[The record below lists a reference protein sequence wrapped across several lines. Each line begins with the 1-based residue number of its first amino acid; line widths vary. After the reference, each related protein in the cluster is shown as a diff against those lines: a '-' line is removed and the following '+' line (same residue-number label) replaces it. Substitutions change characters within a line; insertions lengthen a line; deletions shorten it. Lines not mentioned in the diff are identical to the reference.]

1 MPAPG
6 MITLVE
12 NFRAVFY
19 APFYAAFALR
29 AYEQEG
35 LEVGLKTASHA
46 TDPSR
51 FVVSREG
58 DVSWSGPLRLM
69 ATLDQDPASDAVA
82 FCEVVGRDPF
92 MLVGREPNPSFRL
105 GDLSRLKLATVSEVP
120 TPWLC
125 LRHDLRLAGID
136 ESKLDRIG
144 DATMAENATALRAG
158 RVDVIQV
165 FEPFAAQ
172 LEADGAGHVWRAAA
186 ARGPTAYTTFNTTR
200 AFLARQPETALRMCR
215 AMYRTQKWIATHD
228 GPALAEAVSS
238 YFPQLPQ
245 AVLGQ
250 ALERYRGL
258 GIWNRDPL
266 LQRKGLEWL
275 RDAAIAG
282 GRIRNRFR
290 FEDCADMRYAEQAIK
305 ENPPSA

>member
-1 MPAPG
+1 

-29 AYEQEG
+29 AYEAEG
-35 LEVGLKTASHA
+35 LEVGLKTASRA

-51 FVVSREG
+51 FVVSQEG

-69 ATLDQDPASDAVA
+69 ATLDQDPAADAVA

-92 MLVGREPNPSFRL
+92 VLIGREPNASFRL
-105 GDLSRLKLATVSEVP
+105 EDLTRLKLATVSEVP

-136 ESKLDRIG
+136 ESKIDRVG
-144 DATMAENATALRAG
+144 NATMAENTASLRAG

-165 FEPFAAQ
+165 FEPFATQ

-186 ARGPTAYTTFNTTR
+186 ARGPTSYTTFNTTR
-200 AFLARQPETALRMCR
+200 AFLAKQPDTALRMCR
-215 AMYRTQKWIATHD
+215 AMYRTQKWIAAH
-228 GPALAEAVSS
+228 GGRELGAAVAS
-238 YFPQLPQ
+238 YFPDLPPPIL
-245 AVLGQ
+245 AG
-250 ALERYRGL
+250 ALDRYRAL
-258 GIWNRDPL
+258 GIWNRSPL
-266 LQRKGLEWL
+266 MSREGLEWL
-275 RDAAIAG
+275 RDAAIEC
-282 GRIRNRFR
+282 GRIKRAFR
-290 FEDCADMRYAEQAIK
+290 FEDCSDMRFAAQAVR
-305 ENPPSA
+305 EDPPPV

>member
-1 MPAPG
+1 

-35 LEVGLKTASHA
+35 LDVRLKTAANA

-51 FVVSREG
+51 FVVSTEG

-69 ATLDQDPASDAVA
+69 TTLDQDPAADAVA
-82 FCEVVGRDPF
+82 FCEIVGRDPF

-105 GDLSRLKLATVSEVP
+105 EDLLRLKLATVSEVP

-136 ESKLDRIG
+136 ESRIARVG
-144 DATMAENATALRAG
+144 DATMAENAAALRAG
-158 RVDVIQV
+158 RVEVIQV

-186 ARGPTAYTTFNTTR
+186 GRGPTAYTTFNTTR
-200 AFLARQPETALRMCR
+200 AFLAKQPDTALRMCR
-215 AMYRTQKWIATHD
+215 AMYRTQKWIAAHE
-228 GPALAEAVSS
+228 GRELATAVAS
-238 YFPQLPQ
+238 YFPGLP
-245 AVLGQ
+245 ATVLGR
-250 ALERYRGL
+250 ALERYRAL
-258 GIWNRDPL
+258 GIWNRNPL
-266 LQRKGLEWL
+266 LQREGLEWL
-275 RDAAIAG
+275 RDAAIEG
-282 GRIRNRFR
+282 GRIKRRFR
-290 FEDCADMRYAEQAIK
+290 FEDCADMRYAREAMT
-305 ENPPSA
+305 EDPPSL